1 MFSRLGS
8 SSENVF
14 EGRKRGEKPII
25 EGWSHQ

>member
-14 EGRKRGEKPII
+14 EGRKRRGKPII
-25 EGWSHQ
+25 EGLLHQ